1 MNENTQQKYI
11 AIYYPQFHRI
21 AENDKAW
28 GKGFTDWERVK
39 ACEPLFD
46 GHYQPRIPLDNKYYD
61 ASKPE
66 TIFEQAS
73 LAQKYGIDAFC
84 FYHYWFDGKL
94 LLQKP
99 MENFIANSSINMQFC
114 ISWANET
121 WSKRWVGKAN
131 EIIQHQSH
139 KPDRD
144 IWRQHFEY
152 LLKFFKDKRYI
163 LVDNKPMFLI
173 YQPSIINKLNE
184 MIDLWNELAI
194 ENGFSGIYFIAT
206 KRQKNMS
213 NIDGEKFNAI
223 MKFQPQEVV
232 NSHMSKE
239 RGRLISIVSNISFYF
254 PENIRNKFAAL
265 LDKRRKT
272 TFIDS
277 DLVCEKIIQ
286 NAFSNSQNHK
296 KKTFESIYVNWDNTS
311 RYGAKANIYSH
322 ISPAKFGEILH
333 KMKRKMIDNNSEYL
347 FINAWNEWAEGAY
360 LEPDEMFK
368 YKYLDELKKTK

>member
-1 MNENTQQKYI
+1 MNENIQQKYI
-11 AIYYPQFHRI
+11 AIYYPQFHCI

-39 ACEPLFD
+39 TCKPLFD
-46 GHYQPRIPLDNKYYD
+46 GHHQPRTPLENNYYD

-66 TIFEQAS
+66 TIFKQAS
-73 LAQKYGIDAFC
+73 LAEKYGVDAFC

-94 LLQKP
+94 LLHKP
-99 MENFIANSSINMQFC
+99 MENFIANDAINLQFC

-139 KPDRD
+139 KPDRN

-173 YQPSIINKLNE
+173 YQPAIIHKLDE

-213 NIDGEKFNAI
+213 NIDSDKFDAV

-239 RGRLISIVSNISFYF
+239 RGRLISLVSNISFYF
-254 PENIRNKFAAL
+254 PESIRNKFAAF

-277 DLVCEKIIQ
+277 DLVCEKIIK
-286 NAFSNSQNHK
+286 NAFLDTNEK
-296 KKTFESIYVNWDNTS
+296 KVFESIYVNWDNTS

-322 ISPAKFGEILH
+322 ISPKKFGDILQ
-333 KMKRKMIDNNSEYL
+333 KMRTKMIKNQSEYL

-360 LEPDEMFK
+360 LEPDELTK
-368 YKYLDELKKTK
+368 YEYLAELKKTKQK